1 MRLLVLAICLLWSSA
16 ALAGDDEVLF
26 DSCNILYQASDY
38 PAAAD
43 CYASLVAD
51 GVHNGPLHHNY
62 ANALLHLGH
71 HGEAIY
77 HYRQA
82 QVFQPR
88 DSELRSHLAKAR
100 AAAEVAEPDPRRSA
114 VGALLFFHDSLSPGE
129 LWATTAVLNL
139 VLWAL
144 LCVRLFRRGEILT
157 WSAAVIAVA
166 VLLFGVAALHKHVQ
180 LVTRPQAVVI
190 TGTATGRSGMDRAAS
205 EMFRLHEGVE
215 VTVLARL
222 DRWCEIELAS
232 PTGNGSRGWVET
244 ASLGVIEYGWLG
256 RVRNNRDIHPD
267 R

>member
-1 MRLLVLAICLLWSSA
+1 VSRLLPLLILLWPAVASA
-16 ALAGDDEVLF
+16 ASDDEIQF

-38 PAAAD
+38 ESAAD
-43 CYASLVAD
+43 CYATLVAD
-51 GVHNGPLHHNY
+51 GIHNGPLHHNY
-62 ANALLHLGH
+62 GNALLHLDR

-88 DSELRSHLAKAR
+88 NSELRSHLAKAR
-100 AAAEVAEPDPRRSA
+100 AAAEVAEPDPRKSA

-157 WSAAVIAVA
+157 WSAAVFAAA
-166 VLLFGVAALHKHVQ
+166 VLLFGIAAVHKHVQ
-180 LVTRPQAVVI
+180 LVTQPQAVVI

-222 DRWCEIELAS
+222 DRWCEVELAS
-232 PTGNGSRGWVET
+232 PTGNGARGWVET
-244 ASLGVIEYGWLG
+244 TSLGVIEYGWLG
-256 RVRNNRDIHPD
+256 RVR
-267 R
+267 